1 MERNKKIKREKIMR
15 ESERK
20 EKKRKEEKNRTEIKK
35 KIREIYIKKFNKNKN
50 TKDSPCLLKPNL
62 SRLYHSLPFL

>member
-1 MERNKKIKREKIMR
+1 MR

-35 KIREIYIKKFNKNKN
+35 KIREIYIKKN
-50 TKDSPCLLKPNL
+50 
-62 SRLYHSLPFL
+62 